1 MLSKIR
7 NRQKGFTLIELLI
20 VVAIIGIIAAL
31 LIPNF
36 LDALQKAKQK
46 RTVADMRN
54 TGTAMFS
61 WLTDQVGAAAAGAAA
76 TEVDLSN
83 YTASD
88 ADHRGLGP
96 GSAVPAGG
104 SGQGRLEEGLTTTG
118 SRPPTCCSQ
127 HGHGDRAPAAATPAR
142 RARSTRSTRL
152 RPDRLRPGHRL
163 GRRLLRPLAAEDPL
177 VADERA

>member
-1 MLSKIR
+1 MSPGDKAPRISRGREVKTRGGDPTMLMKIR

-61 WLTDQVGAAAAGAAA
+61 WLTDQVGAAAAGQTRTQVNLSSYGTTLAAA
-76 TEVDLSN
+76 SLATVL
-83 YTASD
+83 
-88 ADHRGLGP
+88 
-96 GSAVPAGG
+96 
-104 SGQGRLEEGLTTTG
+104 
-118 SRPPTCCSQ
+118 
-127 HGHGDRAPAAATPAR
+127 APQ
-142 RARSTRSTRL
+142 
-152 RPDRLRPGHRL
+152 
-163 GRRLLRPLAAEDPL
+163 
-177 VADERA
+177 